1 MIASP
6 AARPCR
12 RCPRLALVLLTAAGA
27 ALMGP
32 APRAGAADA
41 GAPAPVRHK
50 VAGLD
55 LDVIGDLKTWKLA
68 LTARALEPGL
78 DVVTVRID
86 SPTAERPPAFTI
98 KWAVP
103 SHDVAGQWTPGRH
116 LDKGIKPDWSRG
128 RLEPSMF
135 ARNAPVVALFG
146 ADNHNVLTF
155 GVSDALNTLSSGSG
169 VREEDG
175 LIYSEIGFFSEPHA
189 RLSTYTAEIRID
201 RRRVPYYTALGDL
214 SRWWASLPGFAP
226 AAVPPDARLPVYST
240 WYNYHQKVDPK
251 ELLAELTVAR
261 DLGFR
266 TIIVDDGWQTLDS
279 ARGYAYTG
287 DWRPDRMPD
296 MKGFVDACH
305 KLGIKVMLWYAVPF
319 MGTRAK
325 VGPRWK
331 DKTLRLEERMGAYVL
346 DPRFP
351 EVRAYVIDLYSRA
364 LREFGIDGLKLDFIE
379 RFVADEKTVLEAK
392 DGRDFASVNE
402 ATDRMMT
409 DVLAELRKIRPD
421 VLIEFRQPYIGP
433 LIRKYG
439 NMFRAGDCP
448 NSFLANRVKTVDL
461 RLLSGETAVHADMIM
476 WHPGEPVEAAA
487 RQLVHILFS
496 VPQVSV
502 RLREIPKD
510 HFEMVKF
517 YTRYWTENRAVLLDG
532 KFEPLFP
539 AQNYPVVIG
548 SAGRKQIVGLYGDA
562 VVPLD
567 PVRPHQAIDVVNGT
581 GGGEVVLAVGG
592 KSPLGNYR
600 YTVRDCRGQTVK
612 QGTIR
617 LVPGAQV
624 VPVPPS
630 GLLALERTGS

>member
-1 MIASP
+1 MTAP
-6 AARPCR
+6 F
-12 RCPRLALVLLTAAGA
+12 PRLRSALVLVLIVTAAASGGA
-27 ALMGP
+27 ATP
-32 APRAGAADA
+32 ALAADVA
-41 GAPAPVRHK
+41 APPTVRHK

-55 LDVIGDLKTWKLA
+55 VDVIGDVKTWKVG
-68 LTARALEPGL
+68 LTSRTLEPGL
-78 DVVTVRID
+78 DVITVNV
-86 SPTAERPPAFTI
+86 SNATAERPPAFSL

-103 SHDVAGQWTPGRH
+103 SHDVAGQWTPGRG
-116 LDKGIKPDWSRG
+116 LDKGIKPDWARS

-135 ARNAPVVALFG
+135 AKNAPVIAFFG
-146 ADNHNVLTF
+146 ADNHNVMTF
-155 GVSDALNTLSSGSG
+155 GVSDALNTLSNGAG

-175 LIYSEIGFFSEPHA
+175 LIYNEVGFFTEPHA
-189 RLSTYTAEIRID
+189 RLTTYTAQIRID

-240 WYNYHQKVDPK
+240 WYNYHQSVDPK
-251 ELLAELTVAR
+251 VLLAELTIAR
-261 DLGFR
+261 DLGYR

-279 ARGYAYTG
+279 KRGYAYTG
-287 DWRPDRMPD
+287 DWRPDRIPD

-319 MGTRAK
+319 MGTKAK
-325 VGPRWK
+325 VGPKWK
-331 DKTLRLEERMGAYVL
+331 DKVLRLEDRMNAYVL

-364 LREFGIDGLKLDFIE
+364 LREWGIDGLKLDFIE

-392 DGRDFASVNE
+392 DGRDHASVNE

-448 NSFLANRVKTVDL
+448 NSFLANRVRTVDL

-496 VPQVSV
+496 VPQLSV
-502 RLREIPKD
+502 RLGEIPKD

-517 YTRYWTENRAVLLDG
+517 YTRYWTDNRAVLLDG
-532 KFEPLFP
+532 KFEPFYP
-539 AQNYPVVIG
+539 AQNYPIVIA
-548 SAGRKQIVGLYGDA
+548 SAGKKQIVGVYGDS

-567 PVRPHQAIDVVNGT
+567 PARPTQTIDVVNGT
-581 GGGEVVLAVGG
+581 GVDRVVLTVAG
-592 KSPLGNYR
+592 KALGSYR
-600 YTVRDCRGQTVK
+600 YVVRDCRGQTVK
-612 QGTIR
+612 QGTLR
-617 LVPGAQV
+617 LGPGAHV
-624 VPVPPS
+624 LNVPPS
-630 GLLALERTGS
+630 GLVALERTGG